1 MKVRSSSAKTSDYQ
15 NFFEAFVED
24 KTNYPLQEAG
34 IGEGAL
40 TQALPYMI
48 FLASPIIVILLIAV
62 QRGSINFKI

>member
-1 MKVRSSSAKTSDYQ
+1 MMKVRSSSDKNTDYR

-34 IGEGAL
+34 IEEGAL

-48 FLASPIIVILLIAV
+48 FLASPIFVILLIAV
-62 QRGSINFKI
+62 QRGSINF